1 MLLDVAPVEIRAL
14 AWGAI
19 MHPILYTIPQNRRPF
34 RVCGF
39 LFVKEH
45 KGRFYVC

>member
-19 MHPILYTIPQNRRPF
+19 MHPILYTIPQT
-34 RVCGF
+34 VWG
-39 LFVKEH
+39 L
-45 KGRFYVC
+45 RFFIC